1 LKPSR
6 FSCGAQRGV
15 PAPGPSPAIRSVFA
29 PFLLLL
35 FTSSLGI
42 SHVQSFAEDC
52 PAHATAI
59 YWNTLL
65 VSGLTVGPAVGL
77 IAAVKSFQSVIQM
90 SSLVAIAAALI
101 LGLGIGHAH
110 RTVA

>member
-1 LKPSR
+1 VRRTARRSR
-6 FSCGAQRGV
+6 AGTIPCD
-15 PAPGPSPAIRSVFA
+15 PIRSVFA

-35 FTSSLGI
+35 FTASLGI

>member
-1 LKPSR
+1 M
-6 FSCGAQRGV
+6 
-15 PAPGPSPAIRSVFA
+15 PGTRHP
-29 PFLLLL
+29 
-35 FTSSLGI
+35 
-42 SHVQSFAEDC
+42 
-52 PAHATAI
+52 I
-59 YWNTLL
+59 YWSTLP
-65 VSGLTVGPAVGL
+65 VSGLTAGPAVGL